1 VAGLGVVPRWP
12 DLECTTPARSGTG
25 VAGSGAHHT
34 GSEGTVEGPEVAL
47 GTLVGHWSPVGGR
60 QGGVVGGRRGS
71 PVGGRRG
78 GVVDGDR
85 RLQRHWVERS
95 ERRHGL
101 VAAVAAQLGGGSS
114 LSWRVGRSG
123 GGGGW
128 TGTGGKCGPDWARMW
143 IIFT

>member
-1 VAGLGVVPRWP
+1 MAGLGVVPRWP

-71 PVGGRRG
+71 PVGGRQG

-85 RLQRHWVERS
+85 RLQQHWVERP
-95 ERRHGL
+95 ERHGL